1 MSGYEEILEF
11 WFDPEHVAYH
21 FEYNEEFD
29 KELRENFYKTWED
42 ASQGLLVGWR
52 KNIYG
57 RLAEIIV
64 LDQFSRNFFREDK
77 QAYLQDD
84 MALILAQEAVLH
96 EDFESLSSAQK
107 QFILMPF
114 MHSESVKIHKWAQ
127 PLFEKY
133 GGEGTNH
140 FEDKHFD
147 MIKEFGR
154 YPYRNKALGRKNTE
168 KEQAG
173 YEKEW

>member
-1 MSGYEEILEF
+1 
-11 WFDPEHVAYH
+11 
-21 FEYNEEFD
+21 
-29 KELRENFYKTWED
+29 
-42 ASQGLLVGWR
+42 
-52 KNIYG
+52 
-57 RLAEIIV
+57 
-64 LDQFSRNFFREDK
+64 
-77 QAYLQDD
+77 

-127 PLFEKY
+127 PFFEKY

-173 YEKEW
+173 YEREW